1 MPRVAAA
8 RTPAEPSSPEQKL
21 RYQRML
27 RAAARLG
34 AQHGLERVQMHD
46 VAKDAGVAIATLYR
60 YFPSKTH
67 LFASLLHA
75 QVEQLETVTKPPQ
88 PGQDPAEAVLE
99 LLLVSSR
106 RLLQRPRLALAMM
119 QSNNAAQAV
128 TNSTFA
134 QTSTTFLEVVLRTAG
149 IDEPTERDVRL
160 ARLIEQSWY
169 GALISTLNGHTTEDE
184 ALADIAI
191 ACRLLLAP
199 ISLERGFPFTGIE

>member
-1 MPRVAAA
+1 MPRVAEA

-21 RYQRML
+21 RYERML
-27 RAAARLG
+27 RAAAHLG
-34 AQHGLERVQMHD
+34 AEHGLERVQMHD
-46 VAKDAGVAIATLYR
+46 VAKEAGVAIATLYR

-67 LFASLLHA
+67 LFASLLNA
-75 QVEQLETVTKPPQ
+75 QVVQLETATIAPRPD
-88 PGQDPAEAVLE
+88 QDPADAVLE
-99 LLLVSSR
+99 LLTVSSR

-134 QTSTTFLEVVLRTAG
+134 DTSTTFLSVVLRTAG
-149 IDEPTERDVRL
+149 ITEPTERDVRL

-169 GALISTLNGHTTEDE
+169 GVLISTLNGHTTMED
-184 ALADIAI
+184 ALTDIAI

-199 ISLERGFPFTGIE
+199 ISIERGFPFTGIE